1 MRQAVQNLE
10 ESKIREVAN
19 AGMGRADVLPFW
31 FGESDEVTPLEV
43 RQAASESLLLGETFY
58 SHNLGLAE
66 LREALRR
73 YTAGLHGDP
82 GPDRIAVT
90 SSGVTA
96 LMTAMQLLVDAGDEV
111 VVVVPVWPNLPA
123 QPVQWPINNNI
134 ILKKLRVAFE
144 LKDADLHDILQA
156 ADFPVSKPELSALFR
171 KEGQKNY
178 RPCGDQLLRNFLK
191 GLALR
196 LRG

>member
-1 MRQAVQNLE
+1 MIN
-10 ESKIREVAN
+10 N
-19 AGMGRADVLPFW
+19 DVLRSLRYSLKINDTEMLKVFREADYEVVLADLQAWLLP
-31 FGESDEVTPLEV
+31 EEAEAQVHCSDEVLAHFLDGLV
-43 RQAASESLLLGETFY
+43 FY
-58 SHNLGLAE
+58 KRGKN
-66 LREALRR
+66 
-73 YTAGLHGDP
+73 
-82 GPDRIAVT
+82 
-90 SSGVTA
+90 
-96 LMTAMQLLVDAGDEV
+96 
-111 VVVVPVWPNLPA
+111 PNLPA
-123 QPVQWPINNNI
+123 HPVQWPINNNI
-134 ILKKLRVAFE
+134 IMKKLRVAFE

>member
-1 MRQAVQNLE
+1 M
-10 ESKIREVAN
+10 
-19 AGMGRADVLPFW
+19 
-31 FGESDEVTPLEV
+31 
-43 RQAASESLLLGETFY
+43 
-58 SHNLGLAE
+58 
-66 LREALRR
+66 
-73 YTAGLHGDP
+73 
-82 GPDRIAVT
+82 
-90 SSGVTA
+90 
-96 LMTAMQLLVDAGDEV
+96 
-111 VVVVPVWPNLPA
+111 
-123 QPVQWPINNNI
+123 QWPINNNI